1 MGARNGG
8 QLSPTFVEYL
18 MNYPKGWTDL
28 TLTEPSY
35 IMGNHGKKTSGLP
48 EKELRVLRERTDSQ
62 ELQRDIGRPNSIHA
76 PEVLRSNL
84 HGEGDGAGA
93 RNAGGLACSGWEVQR
108 EEMPTLRGD
117 GSPSGA
123 SSRSEPGEQYTGEPN
138 DLVRFLSCEMALD
151 SWEKEIK
158 APDCLQNMRRACSE
172 IGYVPKTLSEIQE
185 IWRSATDEEKDWLKI
200 RIGTRNPW
208 HAEWP
213 GVPRVAKSVPSRVDR
228 LKCLGNSIVPQ
239 IAQLIFEQPA
249 FDEWR
254 HR

>member
-1 MGARNGG
+1 
-8 QLSPTFVEYL
+8 

-28 TLTEPSY
+28 TTSEPKY
-35 IMGNHGKKTSGLP
+35 IMGYYGKTKNRLP
-48 EKELRVLRERTDSQ
+48 EEELCVLREGTDSQ
-62 ELQRDIGRPNSIHA
+62 ELQRDTGRPNSIHA

-93 RNAGGLACSGWEVQR
+93 RNAGGLACSGGEVQR

-138 DLVRFLSCEMALD
+138 DLVRFLSLEMALD
-151 SWEKEIK
+151 TWEEESK
-158 APDCLQNMRRACSE
+158 AAGCLQNMRRACAE
-172 IGYVPKTLSEIQE
+172 IGYVPETLSEIQE
-185 IWRSATDEEKDWLKI
+185 VWRSTTDEEKDWLKI
-200 RIGTRNPW
+200 RISTRNPW
-208 HAEWP
+208 HSEWP
-213 GVPRVAKSVPSRVDR
+213 GVPRVAKSIPSRVDR

-239 IAQLIFEQPA
+239 IAKEIFLQPI

-254 HR
+254 RP